1 MRRLMVALTLF
12 FLSCRAV
19 YAAELPASF
28 ADMLAPKMAA
38 VVNISTLQK
47 IKTSG
52 VPLGFEN
59 LPNDP
64 QMAPFKDFLEQFQR
78 EMERRGGGPR
88 EREATSLGSG
98 FVIDPKGFVVTNYH
112 VVAQADTVSV
122 IFNDNTKLKAKIIG
136 MDPKTDLALLKVE
149 PTKPVT
155 FVSFGNSDSL
165 RVGDWVVAVGN
176 PFGLGG
182 SVSAGIVSAR
192 GRNINAGPFDDFIQ
206 TDAAINRGNS
216 GGPLFNAAGEVVGI
230 NSAIF
235 SPTGGSVG
243 IGFAV
248 PSALAEPVITQ
259 LKTSGKLHRGW
270 MGVKIQEVTEEVADS
285 IGLGKPRGA
294 LVLEVTPSGPA
305 QGSGILPGD
314 VVVKF
319 NGKPIDEMRNLPRL
333 VAETKVGSKAELTVW
348 RQGEEKTF
356 AITLGELPDDSKP
369 VKKPLMQDEKGAP
382 LAPEKLQR
390 GMVLEPLTPQAR
402 MANAIPENVTGLLVA
417 GVNDESAAAAR
428 GIRPGDVLAEA
439 NQQPL
444 TSRAAFDKVFA
455 DAAREKRGYVLLRVV
470 RQGEAGFV
478 TLPVAESKP

>member
-1 MRRLMVALTLF
+1 MRRLIF
-12 FLSCRAV
+12 FLALFSLSFNNG
-19 YAAELPASF
+19 YAAGMPASF
-28 ADMLAPKMAA
+28 ADMLVPKMAA

-64 QMAPFKDFLEQFQR
+64 QFAPFRDFFEQFQR

-98 FVIDPKGFVVTNYH
+98 FVIDPTGFVVTNYH
-112 VVAQADTVSV
+112 VVAQADAVSV
-122 IFNDNTKLKAKIIG
+122 IFSDDTKLKAKIIG

-149 PTKPVT
+149 PLKPLPYVN
-155 FVSFGNSDSL
+155 FGNSDSL

-216 GGPLFNAAGEVVGI
+216 GGPLFNVAGEVVGI

-248 PSALAEPVITQ
+248 PSALAEPVIRQ

-270 MGVKIQEVTEEVADS
+270 LGVKVQEVTEEVANS
-285 IGLGKPRGA
+285 IGLDKARGA
-294 LVLEVTPSGPA
+294 LVLEITPGGPA

-333 VAETKVGSKAELTVW
+333 VAETKVGTKAELTVW
-348 RQGEEKTF
+348 RQGSEATF
-356 AITLGELPDDSKP
+356 AVRLGELPDESRSI
-369 VKKPLMQDEKGAP
+369 KKPAMQGDKAVP
-382 LAPEKLQR
+382 LVPEKLQH
-390 GMVLEPLTPQAR
+390 GMVLEPLTPQSR
-402 MANAIPENVTGLLVA
+402 LTNTIPENVNGLLVV
-417 GVNDESAAAAR
+417 GVSDDSAPAAR

-444 TSRAAFDKVFA
+444 TSRAAFDKVFEE
-455 DAAREKRGYVLLRVV
+455 AAREKRGYVLLRVV

-478 TLPVAESKP
+478 TLPVAK

>member
-1 MRRLMVALTLF
+1 MRRFILALATF
-12 FLSCRAV
+12 SLSFSNG
-19 YAAELPASF
+19 YAAEMPASF

-64 QMAPFKDFLEQFQR
+64 QLAPFKDFFEQFQR

-98 FVIDPKGFVVTNYH
+98 FVIDPTGFVVTNYH
-112 VVAQADTVSV
+112 VVAQADAVWV
-122 IFNDNTKLKAKIIG
+122 IFSDNTKLKAKIIG
-136 MDPKTDLALLKVE
+136 MDAKTDLALLKVE

-155 FVSFGNSDSL
+155 YVSFGNSDAL

-216 GGPLFNAAGEVVGI
+216 GGPLFNAGGEVVGI

-235 SPTGGSVG
+235 TPTGGSVG

-259 LKTSGKLHRGW
+259 LKTNGKLHRGW
-270 MGVKIQEVTEEVADS
+270 LGVKVQEVTEEVANSMD
-285 IGLGKPRGA
+285 LGKPRGA
-294 LVLEVTPSGPA
+294 LVLEITPNGPA

-314 VVVKF
+314 VVVRF
-319 NGKPIDEMRNLPRL
+319 NGKPIDEMRNLPRM
-333 VAETKVGSKAELTVW
+333 VAETKVGTKAELTVW
-348 RQGEEKTF
+348 RQGNEKTF

-369 VKKPLMQDEKGAP
+369 VKKPALQDEKGAP

-390 GMVLEPLTPQAR
+390 GMVLEPLTPQVR
-402 MANAIPENVTGLLVA
+402 LSNAIPENINGLLVV
-417 GVNDESAAAAR
+417 GVSDDSAAAAR

-439 NQQPL
+439 NQRPL
-444 TSRAAFDKVFA
+444 TSRVAFDKVFE

-478 TLPVAESKP
+478 TLPVVK